1 LARLR
6 AYRGRRRPTM
16 ANDEL
21 DQLAT
26 PLPLEKWLRILWLI
40 DADGHRV
47 PTTFVL
53 PQRGG
58 DEYVSWEG
66 LSPSD

>member
-1 LARLR
+1 
-6 AYRGRRRPTM
+6 M